1 MRHYEWKRP
10 AVKRIANNYFQ
21 IKKDR
26 TFEQEI
32 KIVPCEINFVYV
44 PTLTNLLS
52 MVFFLSLFPSF
63 LSCFPPRFFPPKHSF
78 GF

>member
-10 AVKRIANNYFQ
+10 AVKRIASNYFQ

-52 MVFFLSLFPSF
+52 MVFFFIIIPFVFKLLSPSLFSA
-63 LSCFPPRFFPPKHSF
+63 
-78 GF
+78 

>member
-1 MRHYEWKRP
+1 MRHYGWKRP

-52 MVFFLSLFPSF
+52 MVFFFYHYSL
-63 LSCFPPRFFPPKHSF
+63 RI
-78 GF
+78 

>member
-32 KIVPCEINFVYV
+32 KIVPCEISFVYV

-52 MVFFLSLFPSF
+52 MVFFFIIIPFVFKLLSPSLFSA
-63 LSCFPPRFFPPKHSF
+63 
-78 GF
+78 